1 MSEDNFTPREK
12 YKIHSNILRASA
24 VINDVLQS
32 VHAAY
37 KEIGEAEANKIL
49 EAKLYS
55 DSLHKVLKELN
66 GIDG

>member
-1 MSEDNFTPREK
+1 MSEDSFTPREK
-12 YKIHSNILRASA
+12 YKIHSNILRASG
-24 VINDVLQS
+24 VINDMLYS

-37 KEIGEAEANKIL
+37 KEIGESEVGKVL